1 MDVKNH
7 RKIFNAHVISSINYG
22 MPIWGANLNLIDKR
36 RLNSALFRLVRL
48 HCRDFSNI
56 LSFRELSDRTGIR
69 SLTSLRTL
77 SDSCMLYKL
86 ITCPLNTEITLRLIQ
101 QCTFSFRYPNKL
113 VFFDFST
120 KKLGSS
126 SFMNRAKKISE
137 TISFE
142 WHDISFA
149 TFKYKLKKSTPI
161 FML

>member
-1 MDVKNH
+1 MLSG
-7 RKIFNAHVISSINYG
+7 F
-22 MPIWGANLNLIDKR
+22 
-36 RLNSALFRLVRL
+36 F
-48 HCRDFSNI
+48 NI
-56 LSFRELSDRTGIR
+56 LLFRELSDRTGIR

-77 SDSCMLYKL
+77 ADSCMLYKL

-126 SFMNRAKKISE
+126 SFINRAKKISE
-137 TISFE
+137 PISFE

-161 FML
+161 FMLWRTSKSYKVLWIHCTQMNYLFPHLQERIVLLGGFSPW